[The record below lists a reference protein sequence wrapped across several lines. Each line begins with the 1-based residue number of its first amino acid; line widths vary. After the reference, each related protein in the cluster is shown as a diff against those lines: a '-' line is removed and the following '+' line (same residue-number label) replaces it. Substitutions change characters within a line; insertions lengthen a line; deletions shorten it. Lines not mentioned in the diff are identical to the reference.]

1 MSSRRSNV
9 VKSRGGAFQLAVI
22 AFGALANVQ
31 ASAAASSDNNGLSL
45 DTEAVT
51 GLWPDEKLPDET
63 VRRAEIITVGPDTPF
78 DSYHIGDQSI
88 LNIVGGRADQ
98 VVVRDATVNIQ
109 SGVVESGI
117 SLSDALGSLSNATV
131 KNATD
136 SGIVLH
142 GVMGSINPG
151 STVLNRPGFLGDSNL

>member
-1 MSSRRSNV
+1 MSYLSTLKKTRRWTVSSRRSNV

-88 LNIVGGRADQ
+88 LK
-98 VVVRDATVNIQ
+98 
-109 SGVVESGI
+109 E
-117 SLSDALGSLSNATV
+117 ALQ
-131 KNATD
+131 
-136 SGIVLH
+136 
-142 GVMGSINPG
+142 
-151 STVLNRPGFLGDSNL
+151 